1 MVGILPKIQRDFVM
15 RLLFCAMVFVAGLS
29 AVPSSLCGQDWTRF
43 RGPNGQGVT
52 SESDL
57 PLNWSGDSN
66 IAWKTPIPGQGWS
79 SPIVSGDHVF
89 VTTATDGGASC
100 RVIGIDRKSG
110 EVLWN
115 TEVHRQVPGPKRAQN
130 SYATPTPV
138 SDGKRVYAAFYDG
151 TVVAVDFDG
160 KRVWKNEE
168 VDFHSLHGLGASP
181 MLAGELLIMPFD
193 GSSPQEQ
200 RVGWKEP
207 WDQAVLLAID
217 TETGK
222 TRWRGKRGLS
232 RVGHVTPIAIDNG
245 QTVISAGGDR
255 VQAHDVKTGERIWSV
270 YSQGEGVTPS
280 PVLGEGLIFT
290 SSGFEEPTIR
300 AIRPGGRG
308 DVTESHIAWEQTRGV
323 PALPSPLYVK
333 PYLYTIS
340 RDNILY
346 CLQAATG
353 DIVWQERLG
362 GNYSASPLLADG
374 RIYITSEEGV
384 TTVIEPGAEY
394 KKVATNKLE
403 GKTMASIAVSQGN
416 FFLRSGD
423 SLYCIGNPPR

>member
-1 MVGILPKIQRDFVM
+1 M
-15 RLLFCAMVFVAGLS
+15 RSLCCTLVVVIGLS
-29 AVPSSLCGQDWTRF
+29 AVANRLSGQDWTRF
-43 RGPNGQGVT
+43 RGPNGQGIA

-57 PLNWSGDSN
+57 PLKWSEDSN
-66 IAWKTPIPGQGWS
+66 IAWKTPIAGQGWS

-89 VTTATDGGASC
+89 VTTATEEGVSC
-100 RVIGIDRKSG
+100 RVIAIDRKSG
-110 EVLWN
+110 DVRWN

-138 SDGKRVYAAFYDG
+138 TDGTRVYAAFYDG

-160 KRVWKNEE
+160 NLVWRNED

-181 MLAGELLIMPFD
+181 MIAGGRIVMPFD
-193 GSSPQEQ
+193 GSSPEEQ

-207 WDQAVLLAID
+207 WDQAVVLAID
-217 TETGK
+217 KETGK
-222 TRWRGKRGLS
+222 TSWRGQRGLS
-232 RVGHVTPIAIDNG
+232 RVGHVTPITIDNG
-245 QTVISAGGDR
+245 QTVVSAGGDR
-255 VQAHDVKTGERIWSV
+255 VQAHDVATGERIWSV

-290 SSGFEEPTIR
+290 SSGFEDPTIR

-308 DVTESHIAWEQTRGV
+308 DVTDSHIVWEQKRGV
-323 PALPSPLYVK
+323 PALPSPLYVD
-333 PYLYTIS
+333 PYLYTIT

-346 CLQAATG
+346 CFEASTG
-353 DIVWQERLG
+353 DVVWQERLD
-362 GNYSASPLLADG
+362 GNYSASPLFADG
-374 RIYITSEEGV
+374 RIYITSEAGK
-384 TTVIEPGAEY
+384 TTVLEPGPQYQEL
-394 KKVATNKLE
+394 ATNDLS

-423 SLYCIGNPPR
+423 ALYCIGPAPH